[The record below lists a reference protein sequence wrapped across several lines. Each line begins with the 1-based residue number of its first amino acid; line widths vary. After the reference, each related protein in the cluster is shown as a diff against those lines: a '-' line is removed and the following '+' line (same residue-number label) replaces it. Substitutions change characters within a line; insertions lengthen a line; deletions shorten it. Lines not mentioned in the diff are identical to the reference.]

1 MLLAIGLPY
10 IALATALV
18 AVAWNGSADGGPI
31 SGSTAILIALLSGT
45 WIAGIGFWFV
55 LRTIRSA
62 RQLKSSAD
70 SIAQGNFSQRV
81 PVDAG
86 GEWATAVSAFN
97 DMREELARRIADLQ
111 GNRDRMETVL
121 SGMVEGVLAVD
132 PERRVL
138 LANERCRILLGIQS
152 REVVGRPLLEVVRN
166 LDVQQTVLA
175 ALRGSESA
183 SREIPVM
190 TTSRRIIQ
198 VLATRLSGRPCPG
211 VVVVLHDVTE
221 LRRLEG
227 LRRDFVANV
236 SHELKTPLSS
246 IKAYAETLRM
256 GAIHDQE
263 HNISFV
269 ERIEEQATRLHR
281 LIVDLLH
288 LARVETGTEAF
299 EFSEVSVREVCD
311 ACRDQHAE
319 VAAAAGVTLHVEEQP
334 QDAFVWADRD
344 GVRIIAD
351 NLVANAIKFT
361 PARGSI
367 TLRWRREPSF
377 GVLEVSDTGIGIPQQ
392 DQERVFERFYRTD
405 KARSRDMGGTGL
417 GLAIVKH
424 LTQAFGGEVG
434 LTSELGRG
442 STFRVRLPLAA
453 NNGEEARNCGDQEI
467 GDQEVRR

>member
-1 MLLAIGLPY
+1 MLLAVSLPY
-10 IALATALV
+10 VALATALV
-18 AVAWNGSADGGPI
+18 VVAWRDASDSGSI
-31 SGSTAILIALLSGT
+31 SGPEAILIVALSGA
-45 WIAGIGFWFV
+45 WIAGVGYWLAQRV
-55 LRTIRSA
+55 LRSA

-70 SIAQGNFSQRV
+70 AIAQGDFSQRV
-81 PVDAG
+81 PVVG
-86 GEWATAVSAFN
+86 GDGWMIAVSSFN
-97 DMREELARRIADLQ
+97 DMREELARRIAELQ
-111 GNRDRMETVL
+111 ENRDRMETVL

-132 PERRVL
+132 PQQRVL
-138 LANERCRILLGIQS
+138 LANEPCRVLLGIQT

-183 SREIPVM
+183 SREIPVL

-198 VLATRLSGRPCPG
+198 VLATRLSGTPCPG

-221 LRRLEG
+221 LRRLED

-246 IKAYAETLRM
+246 IKAYAETLRL
-256 GAIHDQE
+256 GAIYDSE
-263 HNISFV
+263 NNIGFV

-288 LARVETGTEAF
+288 LARVETGKEAF
-299 EFSEVSVREVCD
+299 EFTEVSVRGVCD
-311 ACRDQHAE
+311 ACREQHAE
-319 VAAAAGVTLHVEEQP
+319 VAAAAGVQLHVEDQP
-334 QDAFVWADRD
+334 QDALVWADCN
-344 GVRIIAD
+344 GVRLIAD

-361 PARGSI
+361 PAPGSI
-367 TLRWRREPSF
+367 TLRWRREPNF

-424 LTQAFGGEVG
+424 LTQAFGGDVG
-434 LTSELGRG
+434 LTSELGHG

-453 NNGEEARNCGDQEI
+453 G
-467 GDQEVRR
+467 EVRR

>member
-1 MLLAIGLPY
+1 MLLAVSLPY
-10 IALATALV
+10 VALATALV
-18 AVAWNGSADGGPI
+18 VVAWRESADGGPI
-31 SGSTAILIALLSGT
+31 SGSEAILIAVLSGA
-45 WIAGIGFWFV
+45 WIAGVGYWFARRM
-55 LRTIRSA
+55 LRSV
-62 RQLKSSAD
+62 RQLKSSAVA
-70 SIAQGNFSQRV
+70 ITQGDFSQRV
-81 PVDAG
+81 PVIG
-86 GEWATAVSAFN
+86 GDEWAIAVSSFN
-97 DMREELARRIADLQ
+97 DMREELARRIAELQ
-111 GNRDRMETVL
+111 ENRDRMETVL

-132 PERRVL
+132 PQQRVL
-138 LANERCRILLGIQS
+138 LANEPCRVLLGIQT
-152 REVVGRPLLEVVRN
+152 REAVGRPLLEVVRN

-183 SREIPVM
+183 TREIPVM
-190 TTSRRIIQ
+190 TTSRRIIH
-198 VLATRLSGRPCPG
+198 VLATRLSGTPCPG

-246 IKAYAETLRM
+246 IKAYAETLRL
-256 GAIHDQE
+256 GAIHDPE
-263 HNISFV
+263 NNIGFV

-288 LARVETGTEAF
+288 LARVETGKEAF
-299 EFSEVSVREVCD
+299 EFTEVSVRDVCD

-319 VAAAAGVTLHVEEQP
+319 VAAAAGVRLHVEDQP
-334 QDAFVWADRD
+334 QDTFVWADRD
-344 GVRIIAD
+344 GVRLIAD

-361 PARGSI
+361 PAPGTI

-424 LTQAFGGEVG
+424 LTQSFGGDVG
-434 LTSELGRG
+434 LISELGRG
-442 STFRVRLPLAA
+442 STFRIRLPLAA
-453 NNGEEARNCGDQEI
+453 SNGEEM
-467 GDQEVRR
+467 RR